1 MAPLPSPLRIGTRG
15 SPLAL
20 IQANAVRTALVGAGA
35 DPDALEI
42 VPIRTS
48 GDRVRDRALAEV
60 GGKGL
65 FTKELETA
73 LAERHIDVAVH
84 SMKDVPTWLPDGLAI
99 AALLPREDPRDVLL
113 VARRLGPIRR
123 IADLPHGARVGTAA
137 LRRQAQLLHRRP
149 DLRIAL
155 LRGNVETRLAKL
167 EAGEVDATL
176 LALAGLRRLGIAVD
190 PDAILAAD
198 ELVPAVAQG
207 AIGAEVRADDAA
219 TRALVARLDDRPTSL
234 AVGAERAM
242 LAVLDGSC
250 RTPIG
255 GLAVLDGARLAL
267 DGLVATA
274 DGSALHRRREIG
286 DAGDPLALGRAVGH
300 ALRAVAGP
308 DFFRESA

>member
-176 LALAGLRRLGIAVD
+176 LALAGLKRLGIAVD

-300 ALRAVAGP
+300 ALRAAAGP